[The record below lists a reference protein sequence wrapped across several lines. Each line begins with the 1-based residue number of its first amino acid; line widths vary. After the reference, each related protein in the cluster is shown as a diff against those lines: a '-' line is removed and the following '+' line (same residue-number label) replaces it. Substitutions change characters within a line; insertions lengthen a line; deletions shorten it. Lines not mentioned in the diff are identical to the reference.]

1 MFTDTHCHITYLE
14 ERGIDT
20 ARVLRS
26 LALKGTPFVLDAG
39 IKAGDLTERI
49 AYVNKTAAAADAL
62 GDDAED
68 DSAGGKNAFSGG
80 ANACADSEVPSGLQ
94 SMPGAV
100 HGAIDDAHSL
110 RQSIDALFRFA
121 AGIWPDRQA
130 ISARVEQ
137 VGILEQQFG
146 SCTDGRVCALGECG
160 LDHYWEPDTI
170 DYAGEAE
177 LFEMQLA
184 LACKLN
190 LPVIVHSR
198 CAFEATLSCIQNF
211 PQVCGVIHCYSYG
224 INEARAFL
232 DAGWYISFSGS
243 VTYAKKAALKDI
255 EDLIRFVPENRLL
268 VETDSPY
275 LAPVPLRGK
284 PNTPLFIEHTYRFI
298 AEKRNASVQSL
309 ADTVFKNA
317 RALFG

>member
-26 LALKGTPFVLDAG
+26 LTLKRMPFVLDAG
-39 IKAGDLTERI
+39 VNAGDLTERI
-49 AYVNKTAAAADAL
+49 AYVNKTAFAADAL
-62 GDDAED
+62 AD
-68 DSAGGKNAFSGG
+68 DS
-80 ANACADSEVPSGLQ
+80 DTDDVPSV
-94 SMPGAV
+94 S
-100 HGAIDDAHSL
+100 
-110 RQSIDALFRFA
+110 QSIDALFRFA
-121 AGIWPDRQA
+121 AGIWPDKQA
-130 ISARVEQ
+130 ISERAEQ
-137 VGILEQQFG
+137 IGVLERQFA
-146 SCTDGRVCALGECG
+146 SCTDRRVCALGECG

-177 LFEMQLA
+177 LFEMQLE

-198 CAFEATLSCIQNF
+198 CAFDATLSCIQNF
-211 PQVCGVIHCYSYG
+211 PQACGVIHCYSYG

-243 VTYAKKAALKDI
+243 VTYAKKAALKDV
-255 EDLIRFVPENRLL
+255 EDLIRFVPESRLL
-268 VETDSPY
+268 AETDSPY

-298 AEKRNASVQSL
+298 AEKRNTNVQSL

>member
-80 ANACADSEVPSGLQ
+80 ANACADSGVPSGSQ
-94 SMPGAV
+94 SMPDAV
-100 HGAIDDAHSL
+100 HGAIGDAHSL

-130 ISARVEQ
+130 ISAR
-137 VGILEQQFG
+137 
-146 SCTDGRVCALGECG
+146 GECG

-211 PQVCGVIHCYSYG
+211 PQACGVIHCYSYG
-224 INEARAFL
+224 VNEARAFL